1 VTPAPI
7 AAPAPLTADHDLA
20 PFDCGEPALDAW
32 LKRQALRN
40 EAGGA
45 SRTYVACA
53 GARVAGYYSLAAG
66 AVVRAEAPRP
76 MQRNMPDPIPV
87 MVLGR
92 LAVDRSFQGQGIG
105 RALLRDAVLRV
116 LRAAEIAG
124 IKAILVHA
132 ISDDARE
139 FYLAS
144 GFVPSPIDPMTLC
157 LPLAAVRTIL
167 PEE

>member
-1 VTPAPI
+1 MTRAPI
-7 AAPAPLTADHDLA
+7 AAPVPLTADHDLG

-45 SRTYVACA
+45 SRTYVACG
-53 GARVAGYYSLAAG
+53 GARVVGYYALAAG
-66 AVVRAEAPRP
+66 AIVREAAPRS

-87 MVLGR
+87 MVVGR
-92 LAVDRSFQGQGIG
+92 LAVDRTLQGQGIG
-105 RALLRDAVLRV
+105 HALLKDAVLRV
-116 LRAAEIAG
+116 MRAAEIAG

-132 ISDDARE
+132 ISDGERD

-144 GFVPSPIDPMTLC
+144 GFVESPIDPMTLC
-157 LPLAAVRTIL
+157 LPLAAVRSISSS
-167 PEE
+167 E